1 MHDAAGS
8 DAPDPAILPAKAWEL
23 APLFTANAADNEA
36 RGSLN
41 DATIAALR
49 DGGFLGMWV
58 PRCFGGAE
66 AWPTQALEVIEALCY
81 GDASAGWV
89 LMAAQVAMGSAA
101 AYLPPDT
108 AKQLFGAAH
117 PIIAGQGAPNG
128 RADVVP
134 GGFRLTGRWRYG
146 SGLLHAEYIHTGGL
160 VFENGTQRALPGTD
174 RPDVRIFILPVREA
188 ELLGNWDVLGLRAT
202 GSVDYAITD
211 VFVPEEYTHL
221 QSADIARS
229 GGDLYRLTITGIGG
243 ICHTGFALGTGRRM
257 LDELAAVARS
267 DEGRPSVLPQRG
279 GGESFH
285 DQFGAAEARLR
296 SARAFA
302 YEAWRDV
309 EATLKRGKPPTT
321 RQTTLCRLALNHAT
335 TSIAEVCNFAYSWG
349 GGVALRYGTL
359 QRCFR
364 DMHSGTQHV
373 TTSPNILREC
383 ARELLGLY
391 QGKVW
396 SNRGLI
402 DPV

>member
-1 MHDAAGS
+1 MPQS
-8 DAPDPAILPAKAWEL
+8 NRLSERAWEF
-23 APLFTANAADNEA
+23 APLLSAQAADNEA
-36 RGSLN
+36 RGALN
-41 DATIAALR
+41 DTTLDALR
-49 DGGFLGMWV
+49 EGGFLGMWV
-58 PRCFGGAE
+58 PRCLGGAE
-66 AWPTQALEVIEALCY
+66 AWPTEALEVIEALCY

-89 LMAAQVAMGSAA
+89 QMAAQVAMGSAA
-101 AYLPPDT
+101 AYLPPET
-108 AKQLFGAAH
+108 AQQIFGKRH

-146 SGLLHAEYIHTGGL
+146 SGLLHAEYIHTGGM
-160 VFENGTQRALPGTD
+160 VFENGVQRMLPGTN
-174 RPDVRIFILPVREA
+174 RPDVRIFILPVSEA
-188 ELLGNWDVLGLRAT
+188 ELLGNWDVLGLKAT
-202 GSVDYAITD
+202 CSVDYTITD
-211 VFVPEEYTHL
+211 VFVPEEFTHL
-221 QSADIARS
+221 QAANEART

-257 LDELAAVARS
+257 MDELAAVARGE
-267 DEGRPSVLPQRG
+267 DGRPTVLTQRG
-279 GGESFH
+279 GSESFH
-285 DQFGAAEARLR
+285 DQYGIAEAKLR
-296 SARAFA
+296 AARAFA
-302 YEAWRDV
+302 YEIWHDV
-309 EATLKRGKPPTT
+309 EATLQRGDPPST

-335 TSIAEVCNFAYSWG
+335 TSIAEVCNFAYYWG

-391 QGKVW
+391 EGKVW
-396 SNRGLI
+396 SNRGLV